1 MRQWCQRSLGGDA
14 PEHFLQIFFSQ
25 GRIAML
31 LPRFSIRTLLVLL
44 TIGAAAS
51 VVIGTA
57 FRGQN
62 WAWGAS
68 IGLLSLF
75 ITFVFHAAWFAAISG
90 LTQRRAA
97 RPTQSDV
104 TE

>member
-1 MRQWCQRSLGGDA
+1 
-14 PEHFLQIFFSQ
+14 
-25 GRIAML
+25 ML

-44 TIGAAAS
+44 TMGAVAS
-51 VVIGTA
+51 VIIGTA

-68 IGLLSLF
+68 IGLFSLLV
-75 ITFVFHAAWFAAISG
+75 TALFHAAWFAVIWG
-90 LTQRRAA
+90 LSQRSLA
-97 RPTQSDV
+97 RPKQPDG

>member
-1 MRQWCQRSLGGDA
+1 
-14 PEHFLQIFFSQ
+14 
-25 GRIAML
+25 ML

-44 TIGAAAS
+44 TLGAVAS

-68 IGLLSLF
+68 IGLLSLV
-75 ITFVFHAAWFAAISG
+75 ITALVHAAWFSVIWR
-90 LTQRRAA
+90 LTQAKPA
-97 RPTQSDV
+97 RDTQHKHADA
-104 TE
+104 

>member
-1 MRQWCQRSLGGDA
+1 
-14 PEHFLQIFFSQ
+14 
-25 GRIAML
+25 ML

-44 TIGAAAS
+44 TLGAVAS
-51 VVIGTA
+51 VIIGTA

-75 ITFVFHAAWFAAISG
+75 VTALFHAAWFAAIWG
-90 LTQRRAA
+90 
-97 RPTQSDV
+97 V
-104 TE
+104 TERSSARRKQQDRTGMSDGGTT